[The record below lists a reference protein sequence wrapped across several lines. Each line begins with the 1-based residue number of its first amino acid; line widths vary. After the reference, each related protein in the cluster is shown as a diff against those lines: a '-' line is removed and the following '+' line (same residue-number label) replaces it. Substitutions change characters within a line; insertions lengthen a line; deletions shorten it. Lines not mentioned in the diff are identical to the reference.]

1 MKMVITRDAGGFVE
15 LWPIGAFEN
24 LYKED
29 GDWVGSRHNSIL
41 STDDWYVPYLHFKG
55 VCKLLGFVPRKG
67 SKQVVDI
74 TVKRLKK

>member
-1 MKMVITRDAGGFVE
+1 MVITRDDDGFME

-29 GDWVGSRHNSIL
+29 GIWIGSRHNNIL
-41 STDDWYVPYLHFKG
+41 GTDDWRFLFKG
-55 VCKLLGFVPRKG
+55 FCKLLGFAPRKG